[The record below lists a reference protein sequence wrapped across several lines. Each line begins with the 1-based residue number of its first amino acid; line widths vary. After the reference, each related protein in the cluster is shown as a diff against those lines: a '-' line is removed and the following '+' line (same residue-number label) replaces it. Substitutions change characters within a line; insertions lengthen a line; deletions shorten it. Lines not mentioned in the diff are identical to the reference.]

1 LCSRAERTTLAVP
14 SGRSVIER
22 PALSSNVYISLD
34 TMSVASPIPR
44 VNTSVCSKSGVYTGS

>member
-1 LCSRAERTTLAVP
+1 M
-14 SGRSVIER
+14 ER
-22 PALSSNVYISLD
+22 PALSLKVYISLD